1 MTGWAVVAIPEAQ
14 DPVWR
19 YSSEKIPH
27 MTLLFLGENGGGS
40 DLEHVVEYVKHV
52 AESSMF
58 PFYMHVD
65 SRGPLGPDDADVLFF
80 DNQRKEI
87 SVPGLARSYFLQDD
101 EIKKAYN
108 STQQYPEWTPH
119 LTMGYPATPA
129 KEDDRDYPGFG
140 SVHFDRIALWNGEY
154 EGPEFKLVYPE
165 RGDGMSEVAWADK
178 AENYLKHVGVKGM
191 KWGIHKRES
200 APKVPDGTVEV
211 TQKKPGTKVVA
222 KGGKGFEAHEDAKVN
237 AARREIV
244 KNSTT
249 DALSTKQLQE
259 LVTRTQ
265 LEQQYS
271 KLTTPQNQSKMK
283 DGLKTINQILET
295 KKTVDK
301 VMQDPFI
308 KEQMDNIAKDFGI
321 DKIIRKGTE
330 AIVKKVI
337 K

>member
-1 MTGWAVVAIPEAQ
+1 MTGWAIVAIPEAQ

-40 DLEHVVEYVKHV
+40 DLEHVVEFVKHV

-80 DNQRKEI
+80 DKARNER

-108 STQQYPEWTPH
+108 SIEQYPEWTPH
-119 LTMGYPATPA
+119 LTMGYPKSPA

-140 SVHFDRIALWNGEY
+140 SVHFDRVALWNGEY

-165 RGDGMSEVAWADK
+165 RGDGMEVAWSDK
-178 AENYLKHVGVKGM
+178 AAAYLEHVGVKGM
-191 KWGIHKRES
+191 KWGIHKKEK
-200 APKVPDGTVEV
+200 AEPIPDGEYRV
-211 TQKKPGTKVVA
+211 TAKPGQKVKVE
-222 KGGKGFEAHEDAKVN
+222 GGRGLSPHEDAIRVA
-237 AARREIV
+237 AAREAA
-244 KNSTT
+244 KNSST
-249 DALSTKQLQE
+249 DSLSTKQLQE

-271 KLTTPQNQSKMK
+271 KLTTPQNQSQMK
-283 DGLKTINQILET
+283 NGLKKLNEIMAIKKQVDQIT
-295 KKTVDK
+295 
-301 VMQDPFI
+301 QDPFI
-308 KEQMDNIAKDFGI
+308 KEQMSNIAQDFGL
-321 DKIIRKGTE
+321 DKLIRKGTE
-330 AIVKKVI
+330 KLVNNHYK
-337 K
+337 

>member
-1 MTGWAVVAIPEAQ
+1 MTGWAIVAIPEAQ

-40 DLEHVVEYVKHV
+40 DLEHVVEFVKHV

-80 DNQRKEI
+80 DKARNER

-101 EIKKAYN
+101 EIRKAYN
-108 STQQYPEWTPH
+108 SIEQYPEWTPH
-119 LTMGYPATPA
+119 LTMGYPKSPA

-140 SVHFDRIALWNGEY
+140 SVHFDRVALWNGEY

-165 RGDGMSEVAWADK
+165 RGDGMEVAWADQ
-178 AENYLKHVGVKGM
+178 AGAYLTHFGVKGM
-191 KWGIHKRES
+191 HWGQHKKEK
-200 APKVPDGTVEV
+200 AEPVPDGTVEV
-211 TQKKPGTKVVA
+211 TQPKPGQKVQA
-222 KGGKGFEAHEDAKVN
+222 RGGYRVEAHEDAKVN

-249 DALSTKQLQE
+249 DARAAVQQADHAAEPEQDEGRSEDGQADHGVQE
-259 LVTRTQ
+259 AL
-265 LEQQYS
+265 
-271 KLTTPQNQSKMK
+271 
-283 DGLKTINQILET
+283 
-295 KKTVDK
+295 
-301 VMQDPFI
+301 
-308 KEQMDNIAKDFGI
+308 
-321 DKIIRKGTE
+321 
-330 AIVKKVI
+330 
-337 K
+337 